1 MSGGV
6 AAAAVLLSRPPRR
19 PNAVALEEP
28 SGMATR
34 PRTKA
39 GGTITPVILSG
50 GSGTRL
56 WPMSRALYPKQ
67 LLPLLS
73 SQSLL
78 QETVRRVGDDA
89 RFAAPLIVANDEHR
103 FIIAEQLRQIGV
115 TPQAIILE
123 PVGRN
128 TAPAAAIAALML
140 ASDPAALLLVMPS
153 DHAIADPAAFATALA
168 RATAA
173 ARGGALVTFGIA
185 PDRPETGYGYIRRGA
200 PLSGRDGSYEVAAF
214 VEKPD
219 RPRAESYLAAG
230 DYFWNSGIF
239 LFPAGLYLDELTQ
252 RHPDMVALCRAA
264 LAKAQRDLDF
274 LRLDKA
280 EFTALAGESIDYA
293 VMEHTRRAAMVPV
306 SMGWSDVGSWDALWS
321 MGAKNGDGN
330 VLLGDV
336 VASDVRNS
344 YLRAEERMIAA
355 LGVEDLIVVAT
366 GDVVLVA
373 RRDRV
378 QDIKTLVA
386 RLDRAGRSETSA
398 HLTVHRPWGTY
409 RSIHAGERVQVKHI
423 TVKPGARLSLQMH
436 HHRAEHWVVVSGTAK
451 IVRGDDEMLLHE
463 DQSTYIP
470 IGVQHRLENPGKIPL
485 HLIEVQ
491 SGSYLSEDDIVRFD
505 DTYGRN

>member
-1 MSGGV
+1 MSDGI
-6 AAAAVLLSRPPRR
+6 ARAAVLLCAPPVIGAAPERS
-19 PNAVALEEP
+19 A
-28 SGMATR
+28 GMATR
-34 PRTKA
+34 DQGRTIA
-39 GGTITPVILSG
+39 PVILSG

-73 SQSLL
+73 TESLL
-78 QETVRRVGDDA
+78 QETVRRVSDRT
-89 RFAAPLIVANDEHR
+89 RFSAPLIVANDEHR
-103 FIIAEQLRQIGV
+103 FIIAEQLRQIAIA
-115 TPQAIILE
+115 PQAIVLE

-140 ASDPAALLLVMPS
+140 AAADPAALLLVMPS
-153 DHAIADPAAFATALA
+153 DHAITDPTAFDAALA
-168 RATAA
+168 SAA
-173 ARGGALVTFGIA
+173 SAADAGALVTFGITA
-185 PDRPETGYGYIRRGA
+185 DRPETGYGYIRRGA
-200 PLSGRDGSYEVAAF
+200 ALSGTEGCYEVAAF

-219 RPRAESYLAAG
+219 RARAESYLAAG

-239 LFPAGLYLDELTQ
+239 LFPAALYLEELDR
-252 RHPDMVALCRAA
+252 RHPAMVAGCRAA

-280 EFTALAGESIDYA
+280 EFAALAGQSIDYA
-293 VMEHTRRAAMVPV
+293 VMEHTRRAALVPV

-321 MGAKNGDGN
+321 IGVKDGDGN
-330 VLLGDV
+330 VILGDV
-336 VASDVRNS
+336 IAAETKNS

-355 LGVEDLIVVAT
+355 LGVEDLVVVAT

-373 RRDRV
+373 ARDRV
-378 QDIKTLVA
+378 QDIKVLVA

-409 RSIHAGERVQVKHI
+409 RSIDAGDRVQVKHI
-423 TVKPGARLSLQMH
+423 MVKPGARLSLQMH

-451 IVRGDDEMLLHE
+451 VVRGTEEIMLHE

-470 IGVQHRLENPGKIPL
+470 LGTRHRLENPGKIPL

-491 SGSYLSEDDIVRFD
+491 TGSYLGEDDIVRFE